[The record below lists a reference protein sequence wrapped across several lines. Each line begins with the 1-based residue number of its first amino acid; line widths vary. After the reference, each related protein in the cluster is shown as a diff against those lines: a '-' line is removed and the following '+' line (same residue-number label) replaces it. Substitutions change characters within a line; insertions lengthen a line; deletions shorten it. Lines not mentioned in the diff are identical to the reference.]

1 MTVHETDL
9 QLVDALQVNPRAP
22 WVDVGAVLGVS
33 AVTAARRWQR
43 LEEQGLAWVHAAIG
57 PELSMGAILEVKCA
71 LNDTEGVARA
81 LARFPNIITVG
92 ATTGDFQV
100 FAVLLATDLSALMH
114 TLSRDF
120 APISGAV
127 QIRHNIFRLLYG
139 GVHWRQGLLPP
150 GAARPVEQSPTARS
164 AEQGATARTRGV
176 RPLGVR
182 DRALF
187 GRLNRKGRATPAEIA
202 ADLGAAQHT
211 VRRRITELAASRQI
225 IFRCDVARPLF
236 DLPLGVYLQLRA
248 PDTTVGPVAAELGKW
263 RETRLCANTI
273 SASNIILVVGLHQLS
288 ELEEVQARI
297 VRDFPGVTVEDRR
310 VILRYEK
317 IYGRILDEQGR
328 CTDTIPVDPW

>member
-1 MTVHETDL
+1 MTYRVHETDL
-9 QLVDALQVNPRAP
+9 QLVDALQVNPRAA

-33 AVTAARRWQR
+33 AVTAARRWNR
-43 LEEQGLAWVHAAIG
+43 LEEQGLAWVNAAIG
-57 PELSMGAILEVKCA
+57 PEQSMGAILEVKCA
-71 LNDTEGVARA
+71 LNDTETVAKA

-100 FAVLLATDLSALMH
+100 FAVLLATDLSALMN
-114 TLSRDF
+114 TLTRDF
-120 APISGAV
+120 APISGAI

-139 GVHWRQGLLPP
+139 GVHWRQGVLPL
-150 GAARPVEQSPTARS
+150 GASRIVEPSPAPRPSGS
-164 AEQGATARTRGV
+164 
-176 RPLGVR
+176 RPLGVG

-187 GRLNRKGRATPAEIA
+187 SHLNRAGRATPAEVA
-202 ADLGAAQHT
+202 AETGAAQHT
-211 VRRRITELAASRQI
+211 VRRRINELSASRQI

-248 PDTTVGPVAAELGKW
+248 PDTTVGPVAAEMGKW

-273 SASNIILVVGLHQLS
+273 SASNIILIVGLHQLS
-288 ELEEVQARI
+288 ELEEVQSRI
-297 VRDFPGVTVEDRR
+297 VREFPGVTVEDRR

-328 CTDTIPVDPW
+328 CTATVPVDPW